1 MKILDFIN
9 NNKDKKINIYC
20 DLDGVLAEYDIGNFD
35 YSTIRPIETSINF
48 IKDISKNKNININI
62 LSICKNNNIVLDKI
76 NWLNKYM
83 PFLNKNNI
91 ILLSKEEYKNIS
103 SEELKYNYILN
114 NKNKYDLNIAI
125 DDDIR
130 IIKYIRENMDDINI
144 FHVSSIIK

>member
-114 NKNKYDLNIAI
+114 NKNKYDLNIVI